1 MVRSTRAAATESRPP
16 RQRGDR
22 PKTFLLTLIAVLFL
36 AAFLSPLLRSFTYA
50 IKSTDQI
57 TQAGTPLFPADPVT
71 FPYQGKELPILL
83 VPIDGTTREMALFEP
98 GRKQSTFID
107 PAAPDLAPI
116 TWVGSW
122 RTLEQT
128 WKFAPHWENFGKVW
142 NLIDYPRLLFNTAAI
157 ALISTIGTL
166 LSCTLV
172 AYGFARFQ
180 FPGRRLLFTILIATI
195 FLPAAVT
202 IIPTYTIFL
211 KLGWVGTWLP
221 LLVPTFFANAF
232 DVFLM
237 RQYFMTIPPEMDEAA
252 AIDGARSVPHAV
264 VGHPAAVDPG
274 GHRGGGLPPRVF
286 VERLLRPAHL
296 YGRQH
301 RDPDARPRSPAVR
314 RDPLPR
320 ARADPGGNPDDSDR
334 PRGGVH
340 PRPAVLHPRSRRHRD
355 RQVSGAD
362 RLRVALTF
370 DAEHPDRPSEAGV
383 TERLLETLASAGVR
397 ATFFVQGRWAEAY
410 PATARAIATA
420 GHLVGNHSHYHAR
433 MPLLTDAGLAEDIA
447 EAGRIILDDRRGPAT
462 VVPLPV
468 RGRIGRSARVRA
480 AAAGGY
486 RHAGWHV
493 GGRGLG
499 ARRMTDRRS
508 SGTSSTGSSP
518 MATARSR
525 CSTPGPEDARCD
537 PGHHRSSSS
546 RWGGLVGI
554 DELDEVPAAPELGVS
569 HDTPRPSPS
578 SRSTG
583 ATPRRT
589 SP

>member
-1 MVRSTRAAATESRPP
+1 M
-16 RQRGDR
+16 
-22 PKTFLLTLIAVLFL
+22 IAVLFL

-180 FPGRRLLFTILIATI
+180 FPGRGLLFTILIATI
-195 FLPAAVT
+195 FLPTAVT

-237 RQYFMTIPPEMDEAA
+237 RQYFMTIPLEMDEAA
-252 AIDGARSVPHAV
+252 AIDGAGPFRTLWSVILPQSIPVIIAV
-264 VGHPAAVDPG
+264 AV
-274 GHRGGGLPPRVF
+274 F
-286 VERLLRPAHL
+286 HL
-296 YGRQH
+296 VYSWNDFFG
-301 RDPDARPRSPAVR
+301 
-314 RDPLPR
+314 PLIYT
-320 ARADPGGNPDDSDR
+320 AGNT
-334 PRGGVH
+334 
-340 PRPAVLHPRSRRHRD
+340 
-355 RQVSGAD
+355 QIQ
-362 RLRVALTF
+362 
-370 DAEHPDRPSEAGV
+370 
-383 TERLLETLASAGVR
+383 TLALGLQRFDGIHYREPGLIQAGTLMTLIVPVVAFILAQR
-397 ATFFVQGRWAEAY
+397 FF
-410 PATARAIATA
+410 T
-420 GHLVGNHSHYHAR
+420 
-433 MPLLTDAGLAEDIA
+433 
-447 EAGRIILDDRRGPAT
+447 
-462 VVPLPV
+462 
-468 RGRIGRSARVRA
+468 
-480 AAAGGY
+480 
-486 RHAGWHV
+486 
-493 GGRGLG
+493 RGLVV
-499 ARRMTDRRS
+499 T
-508 SGTSSTGSSP
+508 
-518 MATARSR
+518 
-525 CSTPGPEDARCD
+525 
-537 PGHHRSSSS
+537 
-546 RWGGLVGI
+546 GI
-554 DELDEVPAAPELGVS
+554 DK
-569 HDTPRPSPS
+569 
-578 SRSTG
+578 
-583 ATPRRT
+583 
-589 SP
+589 